1 MGTSAS
7 DYNDERAK
15 EFAEKASEAAKYKKE
30 YKAEWDAKMA
40 EMKSKRTLT
49 LDEEQQKAFEERQR
63 KALEIQARVEARKN
77 KNK

>member
-1 MGTSAS
+1 MT
-7 DYNDERAK
+7 
-15 EFAEKASEAAKYKKE
+15 
-30 YKAEWDAKMA
+30 